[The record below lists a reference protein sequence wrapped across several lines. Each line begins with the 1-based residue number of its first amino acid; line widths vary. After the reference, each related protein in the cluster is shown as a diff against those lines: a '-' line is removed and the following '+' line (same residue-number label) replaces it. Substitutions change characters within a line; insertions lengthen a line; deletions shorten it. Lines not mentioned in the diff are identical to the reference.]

1 VTIVADASGGWARLG
16 ADRWLHLST
25 NVLIYRL
32 SADQMWR
39 VVVPV
44 NGIDND
50 ADMPL
55 SWGSPERVLRFAEQ
69 LHAVRVGCVRQTAHR
84 GLRQGAGL
92 PSAGDGAVTR
102 DATGRRLSRADLA
115 ELERMNEENRRA
127 AEKARKADENRGK

>member
-1 VTIVADASGGWARLG
+1 MTDASGGWARLG

-69 LHAVRVGCVRQTAHR
+69 LHAVRVVRA
-84 GLRQGAGL
+84 
-92 PSAGDGAVTR
+92 R
-102 DATGRRLSRADLA
+102 DQAFDEAYSEHQGRRQRYETLC
-115 ELERMNEENRRA
+115 ELQSYGLGAYGRQRIEDY
-127 AEKARKADENRGK
+127 AREQGFRLPGMAL